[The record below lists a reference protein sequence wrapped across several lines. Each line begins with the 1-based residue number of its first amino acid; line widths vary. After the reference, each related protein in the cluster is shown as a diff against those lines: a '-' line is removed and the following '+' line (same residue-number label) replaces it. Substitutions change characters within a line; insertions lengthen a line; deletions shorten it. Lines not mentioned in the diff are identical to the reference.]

1 MSKGAKIK
9 TGGNR
14 IGNEGYFFEPTVLTD
29 VPLDARMMNE
39 EPFGPVAPMTPFSDF
54 DSAIE
59 EANRLDYGLASYAY
73 TSSAETAEK
82 LGSQIESMVSINH
95 HGIALIETPF
105 GGVKDSGYTPRWSR
119 RY

>member
-1 MSKGAKIK
+1 
-9 TGGNR
+9 
-14 IGNEGYFFEPTVLTD
+14 
-29 VPLDARMMNE
+29 MMNE

-82 LGSQIESMVSINH
+82 LGRRLKAVWYQLIIMVSH
-95 HGIALIETPF
+95 
-105 GGVKDSGYTPRWSR
+105 
-119 RY
+119 